1 MKSVQNQ
8 PEYQGQTNPPDADFP
23 QGSHKDSP
31 TSGQGTPYVAVTANK
46 LEALIQRL
54 FQEAG
59 ESPNGV
65 DDTVS
70 ACQLYDVAQS
80 VLNNPEEM
88 DVEALPP
95 LGLPAGK
102 LQDVLNALGNGAV
115 STRQTSPGDATP
127 NRLLTPGAF
136 GLGGNCIMT
145 TNVNTLT
152 TTGFYYTDLASMA
165 SNTGAPEDGLN
176 VIVNIELPF
185 TNIHAQ
191 VAISNGTDSV
201 YFRIG
206 QADPPIAW
214 IQLATTP

>member
-8 PEYQGQTNPPDADFP
+8 PEYQGQTNAPNADFP

-31 TSGQGTPYVAVTANK
+31 TPGQGTPYVAVTANK

-65 DDTVS
+65 DDTVN

-80 VLNNPEEM
+80 VLNSPEEM

-115 STRQTSPGDATP
+115 STRQASPGDATA

-136 GLGGNCIMT
+136 GLGGNCILT

-152 TTGFYYTDLASMA
+152 ATGFYYTEIGSQA

-176 VIVNIELPF
+176 IIINIELVYV
-185 TNIHAQ
+185 NIHAQ
-191 VAISNGTDSV
+191 VAICDVTNSV
-201 YFRIG
+201 YFRVG